1 MLNEATFIYEMF
13 IRMLPGIPLTLQLA
27 ARLLHAVVALGWCW
41 P

>member
-27 ARLLHAVVALGWCW
+27 ATSIA
-41 P
+41 